1 MPRPST
7 IKQLP
12 EKIRAQVDFMLT
24 EGGWTIDQVVD
35 YLAEAGHPRSRS
47 AVGRYKQNLDQ
58 VAAKLRESR
67 EVVDALVQELGPEA
81 REGKHGRLLVEILRK
96 LAFDSLLK
104 QMDSDDPAMEP
115 GDFFFLA
122 KALREMSAATRL
134 DQDFEEKLRSQV
146 MKEAARKLET
156 AEQEARRAGEK
167 GLSAERLAQLRREF
181 LGVRDAGDARG

>member
-181 LGVRDAGDARG
+181 LGVRDAGDARS